1 MFSRRSRLM
10 RVVCIGN
17 DLLATAVSFL
27 LAYGLR
33 VWAGQKHWFGLH
45 GIYSLA
51 LYLPVFAA
59 IILLIPIFGYLLNA
73 YQHVELKRPRDLAT
87 DAVKMIALG
96 LLALFTG
103 MFFFK
108 SEYVSRGLLLVFVLL
123 ELALLVGSRWTLLAA
138 GAWLRTRPE
147 NRRHFVIVGTS
158 QSAAQ
163 LAALLEEGENLG
175 LELLAFAYSGQ
186 EPPAVAEHLRRPYPV
201 MPVERLPELLH
212 SHVVDEVLF
221 AVNREEL
228 AGLEGLLQ
236 QCEQEGIPMRMQLD
250 FLPQGFNHVFVEHL
264 GHVPLLTFASSPQND
279 FALAFKRLLDVA
291 LAAIAL
297 VALLPLFLLLAALI
311 KLTSRGPVFYRQ
323 TRCGLGGR
331 RFPLLKFRSMV
342 ANADQMLAQL
352 ERFNERDGPAFKM
365 RNDPRCTRVGRWMR
379 ILSLDELPQLWNV
392 LLGHMSL
399 VGPRPPLPD
408 EVEQYQ
414 PWQRRRLRMRPG
426 MTCLWA
432 LEGRSQLR
440 FDNWVRLDLLY
451 IDNWSVWLDF
461 KILLKTIPAVL
472 SGRGAH

>member
-10 RVVCIGN
+10 RVSCVAN

-27 LAYGLR
+27 LAYGIR
-33 VWAGQKHWFGLH
+33 VWAGQRNWFGLH
-45 GIYSLA
+45 DIYPFSV
-51 LYLPVFAA
+51 YLPVFAA
-59 IILLIPIFGYLLNA
+59 IVLLIPLLGYLLHA
-73 YQHVELKRPRDLAT
+73 YQQVELKRPRDIAS
-87 DAVKMIALG
+87 DAVRMVALG
-96 LLALFTG
+96 FLALFTG
-103 MFFFK
+103 MFFFQ
-108 SEYVSRGLLLVFVLL
+108 SQYVSRGLLLIFVCLQFVLL
-123 ELALLVGSRWTLLAA
+123 TGSRWTLLAA
-138 GAWLRTRPE
+138 GTWLRTRPE

-158 QSAAQ
+158 ESAAE
-163 LAALLEEGENLG
+163 LASLLEEGKNLG
-175 LELLAFAYSGQ
+175 LELLAFAHIGQ
-186 EPPAVAEHLRRPYPV
+186 EPPATPAALRRPYPV
-201 MPVERLPELLH
+201 MPVEQLSELLH

-221 AVNREEL
+221 AVNREDL
-228 AGLEGLLQ
+228 AGLESLMQ
-236 QCEQEGIPMRMQLD
+236 QCEQEGIHMRMQLD

-264 GHVPLLTFASSPQND
+264 GQIPLLTFASSPQND
-279 FALAFKRLLDVA
+279 FALAFKRVVDIVVSA
-291 LAAIAL
+291 LALIVL
-297 VALLPLFLLLAALI
+297 SPLFLLLAVLI

-331 RFPLLKFRSMV
+331 RFQVLKFRSMV
-342 ANADQMLAQL
+342 ANADQLLPQL
-352 ERFNERDGPAFKM
+352 EKLNEMDGPAFKM
-365 RNDPRCTRVGRWMR
+365 RNDPRCTRIGRWMR

-408 EVEQYQ
+408 EVDQYQ

-440 FDNWVRLDLLY
+440 FENWVRLDLLY

-461 KILLKTIPAVL
+461 KILLKTIPIVL

>member
-10 RVVCIGN
+10 RVSCVVN

-27 LAYGLR
+27 LAYGMR
-33 VWAGQKHWFGLH
+33 VWLGQKHWFGLH
-45 GIYSLA
+45 GIYPFSA
-51 LYLPVFAA
+51 YLPVFAA
-59 IILLIPIFGYLLNA
+59 IILLIPLLGYLLNA
-73 YQHVELKRPRDLAT
+73 YQQVELKRPRDIAT
-87 DAVKMIALG
+87 DAVKMVALG

-103 MFFFK
+103 MFFFQ
-108 SEYVSRGLLLVFVLL
+108 SQYVSRGLLLAFVFLQFVLL
-123 ELALLVGSRWTLLAA
+123 AGSRWTLLAA
-138 GAWLRTRPE
+138 GTWLRTRPE
-147 NRRHFVIVGTS
+147 NRRQFVIVGTS
-158 QSAAQ
+158 DSAAK
-163 LAALLEEGENLG
+163 LASLLEEGANLG
-175 LELLAFAYSGQ
+175 LELLAFAYAGKEQ
-186 EPPAVAEHLRRPYPV
+186 PDPPAALRHRYPV
-201 MPVERLPELLH
+201 MPLEKLSELLH

-221 AVNREEL
+221 AVNREDL
-228 AGLEGLLQ
+228 AGLESLML
-236 QCEQEGIPMRMQLD
+236 QCEQEGIHMRMQLD

-264 GHVPLLTFASSPQND
+264 GQIPLLTFASSPQND
-279 FALAFKRLLDVA
+279 FALAFKRLVDLLVAGVA
-291 LAAIAL
+291 LMVL
-297 VALLPLFLLLAALI
+297 FPLFLLLAALI

-331 RFPLLKFRSMV
+331 RFQLLKFRSMV
-342 ANADQMLAQL
+342 ANADQLLSQL
-352 ERFNERDGPAFKM
+352 EKFNELDGPAFKM
-365 RNDPRCTRVGRWMR
+365 RNDPRCTRIGRWMR

-399 VGPRPPLPD
+399 VGPRPPLPE

-414 PWQRRRLRMRPG
+414 SWQRRRLRMRPG

-472 SGRGAH
+472 TGRGAH

>member
-1 MFSRRSRLM
+1 MFSRRSRLI
-10 RVVCIGN
+10 RATCVVN

-27 LAYGLR
+27 LAYGIR
-33 VWAGQKHWFGLH
+33 VWAGQSHWFGLR
-45 GIYSLA
+45 GIYPFSA
-51 LYLPVFAA
+51 YLPVFAA
-59 IILLIPIFGYLLNA
+59 IVVLIPLLGYLLNA
-73 YQHVELKRPRDLAT
+73 YQQVELKRPRDVAT
-87 DAVKMIALG
+87 DAVKMVALG
-96 LLALFTG
+96 MLALFTG
-103 MFFFK
+103 MFFFQ
-108 SEYVSRGLLLVFVLL
+108 SQYVSRGLLLMFVALQFFLL
-123 ELALLVGSRWTLLAA
+123 AGSRWTLLAA

-158 QSAAQ
+158 QSAGE
-163 LAALLEEGENLG
+163 LASLLEEGANLG
-175 LELLAFAYSGQ
+175 LELRAFACIGP
-186 EPPAVAEHLRRPYPV
+186 EKPAPAAELRRSYPV
-201 MPVERLPELLH
+201 MPVEKLPELLH

-221 AVNREEL
+221 AVRREEL
-228 AGLEGLLQ
+228 AGLETLMQ
-236 QCEQEGIPMRMQLD
+236 QCEQEGIHMRMQLD

-264 GHVPLLTFASSPQND
+264 GQIPLLSFASSPQND
-279 FALAFKRLLDVA
+279 FALAFKRLVDLTVA
-291 LAAIAL
+291 AVSL
-297 VALLPLFLLLAALI
+297 VVLSPLFLLLALLI

-331 RFPLLKFRSMV
+331 RFQLLKFRSMV
-342 ANADQMLAQL
+342 ANAHQL
-352 ERFNERDGPAFKM
+352 LPHLEKFNERDGPAFKM
-365 RNDPRCTRVGRWMR
+365 RNDPRCTSVGRWMR
-379 ILSLDELPQLWNV
+379 VLSLDELPQLWNV

-408 EVEQYQ
+408 EVDQYQ

-440 FDNWVRLDLLY
+440 FDSWVRLDLLY

>member
-1 MFSRRSRLM
+1 M
-10 RVVCIGN
+10 RVSCVVN

-33 VWAGQKHWFGLH
+33 VWAGQRNWFGLH
-45 GIYSLA
+45 GIYPFSV
-51 LYLPVFAA
+51 YLPIFAA
-59 IILLIPIFGYLLNA
+59 IVLLIPLLGYLLRA
-73 YQHVELKRPRDLAT
+73 YQHVELKRPRDIAT
-87 DAVKMIALG
+87 DAMKMAGLG
-96 LLALFTG
+96 LLALFTAL
-103 MFFFK
+103 FLFQ
-108 SEYVSRGLLLVFVLL
+108 SQYVSRGLLLVFACLQFVLL
-123 ELALLVGSRWTLLAA
+123 AGSRWTLLAA

-158 QSAAQ
+158 QSAAD
-163 LAALLEEGENLG
+163 LAALLEQGANLG
-175 LELLAFAYSGQ
+175 LELLAFACVGG
-186 EPPAVAEHLRRPYPV
+186 EPGAAPATLRRQYPV
-201 MPVERLPELLH
+201 MPVEKLPQLLH

-221 AVNREEL
+221 AVNREDL
-228 AGLEGLLQ
+228 PGLESLMQ
-236 QCEQEGIPMRMQLD
+236 QCEQEGIHMRMHLD
-250 FLPQGFNHVFVEHL
+250 FLPQGFNHIFVENL
-264 GHVPLLTFASSPQND
+264 GQIPLLTFASSPQND
-279 FALAFKRLLDVA
+279 FALAFKRLVDVVVAAAA
-291 LAAIAL
+291 LAVL
-297 VALLPLFLLLAALI
+297 FPLFLLLAALI
-311 KLTSRGPVFYRQ
+311 KLTSRGPIFYRQ

-331 RFPLLKFRSMV
+331 RFQLLKFRSMV
-342 ANADQMLAQL
+342 DNADQMLSHL
-352 ERFNERDGPAFKM
+352 EQFNELDGPAFKM

-379 ILSLDELPQLWNV
+379 VLSLDELPQLWNV

-408 EVEQYQ
+408 EVDQYQ

-440 FDNWVRLDLLY
+440 FDHWVRLDLLY